1 MKYARA
7 TVRLFVVSLATGG
20 FYCLWLFG
28 RLALARLGASRAR
41 TWRNWIFRNWAR
53 CIVALLRLRVD
64 VFNTPPQ
71 SPFVL
76 VANHLSYVD
85 VVLLASRID
94 CAFVAKSEVAAWPIL
109 GGMCRGMNT
118 VFIDRGRKRD
128 LRRAMTDAQK
138 LFEEGLGVVLF
149 AEGTS
154 TAGHAVAPFKSS
166 MLDFAARNNVPV
178 HYATISYSTPTHER
192 PASEAVCWW
201 GEMTFPDHFWR
212 LLQLSGFDATL
223 AFGPTPIVANDRH
236 ELASKLWSA
245 VNEQF
250 MPPPLYLHASVNNWS
265 AESTTETQRH
275 RDSQITD
282 CIDLLRQ
289 GIDLVHRIDTRVFA
303 ATTPISP
310 RGSIGAH
317 FRHILDTYD
326 CFLKGVANNRIDYSL
341 RRRDPLVE
349 QNRTHAIEK
358 METLVAALSG
368 LASLDPNA
376 RLLVSAEEQ
385 PSRWFVSSV
394 SREVEFLKSH
404 TIHHYSLI
412 AMLLRLHEIDPGAE
426 FGVAPST
433 LRHWNEELACAR

>member
-7 TVRLFVVSLATGG
+7 TVRLFAVSLATGG

-28 RLALARLGASRAR
+28 RLGLALFSASGAQS
-41 TWRNWIFRNWAR
+41 WRKWIFRNWAR
-53 CIVALLRLRVD
+53 CIVALMRLRVE

-94 CAFVAKSEVAAWPIL
+94 CAFVAKREVAAWPIL
-109 GGMCRGMNT
+109 GRMCRGMNT

-128 LRRAMTDAQK
+128 LRRAMSETQK
-138 LFEEGLGVVLF
+138 LFAQGLGVVLF

-166 MLDFAARNNVPV
+166 MLDFAARNSIPV
-178 HYATISYSTPTHER
+178 HYATINYSTPIHER

-201 GEMTFPDHFWR
+201 GEMTFSDHFWR
-212 LLQLSGFDATL
+212 LLQLSDFNGKL
-223 AFGPTPIVANDRH
+223 AFGPAPIVANDRH
-236 ELASKLWSA
+236 ELASRLWSA

-250 MPPPLYLHASVNNWS
+250 MPLPLCLRVSVDNW
-265 AESTTETQRH
+265 STTETKRH
-275 RDSQITD
+275 KDSQITD
-282 CIDLLRQ
+282 CIELLRQ
-289 GIDLVHRIDTRVFA
+289 GIDLVQRIDTRVFA

-326 CFLKGVANNRIDYSL
+326 CFLNGLEHNRIDYSL

-358 METLVAALSG
+358 METLSAALSG
-368 LASLDPNA
+368 LASLDPTA

-385 PSRWFVSSV
+385 PSRWSRSSV
-394 SREVEFLKSH
+394 LREVEFLKSH